1 MQHLDSLDFARGADG
16 TQVLL
21 SNNDRSPQ
29 HFFYHTL
36 LKVDLSNYGYARHF
50 KFLKQSKILL
60 TQIASYLVKADT
72 STMATPRRR
81 SPIGN

>member
-1 MQHLDSLDFARGADG
+1 M
-16 TQVLL
+16 
-21 SNNDRSPQ
+21 
-29 HFFYHTL
+29 
-36 LKVDLSNYGYARHF
+36 SNYGYARHF

-72 STMATPRRR
+72 STMATLRKR

>member
-1 MQHLDSLDFARGADG
+1 MPCH
-16 TQVLL
+16 
-21 SNNDRSPQ
+21 NDRLPQ

-72 STMATPRRR
+72 STMATLRKR